1 MPEINGFSLSI
12 ESHCFAVYLSKN
24 STPEKITNNWRIER
38 DGIAATKFAAARIQ
52 FLSDVWVAALS
63 LSLKL
68 LNLPFLRRGSGNQVP
83 WDIVVQ
89 WPHPTEDR
97 TAEYQIWLHVEY
109 L

>member
-1 MPEINGFSLSI
+1 MIYRKSLFWSL
-12 ESHCFAVYLSKN
+12 LSRN
-24 STPEKITNNWRIER
+24 STPEKITNIWRIER
-38 DGIAATKFAAARIQ
+38 DGVGATKFEAARILS
-52 FLSDVWVAALS
+52 LSDVWVASLS